1 MIPFNNTFCRYL
13 KPLSSGNVDEDQA
26 LGAKMLYLSKQ
37 VNQLKEQVE
46 EQHLDRRSVC
56 WKEVSEVVDFPQ
68 LDEER
73 LRELTCGSY
82 QLRLSSSY
90 AQEHI
95 EGDCAIHMHKEEEG
109 LVRIRMQSRH
119 TSSKTYQ
126 LWIKYADGDIIA
138 WYCKC
143 RAGARV
149 VGMCAHTAAIV
160 WYLGFARHR
169 HDVNRIGVRDWG
181 EFLED
186 ATAVD
191 SSESDNESSASDES
205 AVEE

>member
-1 MIPFNNTFCRYL
+1 MIPYNDTFRRYL
-13 KPLSSGNVDEDQA
+13 KPLSSGNEDEDQA

-37 VNQLKEQVE
+37 VNHLKEQVE

-56 WKEVSEVVDFPQ
+56 WKEVSEVLDFPQ

-73 LRELTCGSY
+73 LRELTCLSY

-95 EGDCAIHMHKEEEG
+95 EGDCAIHMHKEEYG
-109 LVRIRMQSRH
+109 LLRIRMQSRH

-126 LWIKYADGDIIA
+126 LWIKYEDGDIIA

-149 VGMCAHTAAIV
+149 VGMCAHTASIV

-169 HDVNRIGVRDWG
+169 RDVSRIGVRDWG

-191 SSESDNESSASDES
+191 SSESDSDNSSDERT
-205 AVEE
+205 VEE

>member
-1 MIPFNNTFCRYL
+1 
-13 KPLSSGNVDEDQA
+13 
-26 LGAKMLYLSKQ
+26 MLFLSKQ

-46 EQHLDRRSVC
+46 EQHLDRRTVC
-56 WKEVSEVVDFPQ
+56 WREVSEVVDFPQ

-73 LRELTCGSY
+73 LRELTCGCY
-82 QLRLSSSY
+82 QLRLSASY

-95 EGDCAIHMHKEEEG
+95 EGGCTIHMHKEEEG
-109 LVRIRMQSRH
+109 LLRIRIQSRH
-119 TSSKTYQ
+119 ISSKTYQ
-126 LWIKYADGDIIA
+126 LWIRYKDGDIVA

-149 VGMCAHTAAIV
+149 VGMCAHTASIV
-160 WYLGFARHR
+160 WYLGYARHR
-169 HDVNRIGVRDWG
+169 CNPGRIGVRDWG

-191 SSESDNESSASDES
+191 ESEESDSSGDES
-205 AVEE
+205 PVEE